1 MLHLHGLIALHL
13 HVVVALCVVVLI
25 PKFDNTLCDPK
36 IVVLSVGIRLPR
48 QCSGSICNYC
58 VVGLNVSMLLN
69 FFLAFGTLQLLLS
82 LRLDGLCVRCTK
94 YCFSYIITSKTVVFF
109 TLTNFVGIR
118 Q

>member
-25 PKFDNTLCDPK
+25 PKFDNTLCDPQ

-69 FFLAFGTLQLLLS
+69 FFLAFGTVQLLLS
-82 LRLDGLCVRCTK
+82 LRLDG
-94 YCFSYIITSKTVVFF
+94 VVCQMYEILFF
-109 TLTNFVGIR
+109 LYYY
-118 Q
+118 